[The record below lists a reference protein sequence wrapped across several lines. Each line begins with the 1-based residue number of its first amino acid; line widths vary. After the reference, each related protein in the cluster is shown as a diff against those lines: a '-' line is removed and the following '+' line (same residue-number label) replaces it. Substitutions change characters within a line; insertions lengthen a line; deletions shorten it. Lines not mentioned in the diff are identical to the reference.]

1 MRDRILVTGGAGF
14 IGSHLVDR
22 LVSSGER
29 VTVLDNFSTGTH
41 ANLQQACV
49 KGDVRVVAGSIL
61 DANAIADAL
70 RDCQRVFHLAVECV
84 RVSLGHPLRNHE
96 VNATGT
102 LCLLESARQRG
113 IERFVYC
120 SSSEVYGNT
129 SAGPLHEDATPCRP
143 ATVYGAA
150 KLAGELYTQAYFE
163 TYGLPGVVVRPFNA
177 YGPRAHERGEL
188 AEVVPRFII
197 RVLNGFSPVIFGDGT
212 HGRDFTYVTDVA
224 RGLAL
229 AGTSN
234 RLVGRRVNIAYGRM
248 ITVREVAEAVM
259 SACGRNDLSIQY
271 ASPRPGDVTA
281 LHADT
286 GRAAEILHYRAE
298 IPFVDGIARYVDWFQ
313 RHHLDPSDLL
323 EEKIEN
329 WTLPQDKRLG
339 AA

>member
-1 MRDRILVTGGAGF
+1 MNQRILVTGGAGF

-29 VTVLDNFSTGTH
+29 VTVLDNFSTGSH
-41 ANLQQACV
+41 SNLQQACL

-61 DANAIADAL
+61 DENAIAEAL
-70 RDCQRVFHLAVECV
+70 RDCYRVFHLAVECV
-84 RVSLGHPLRNHE
+84 RLSLGHPLRNHE

-102 LCLLESARQRG
+102 LCLLESARQCG

-129 SAGPLHEDATPCRP
+129 SAGMLHEDTTPCRP

-150 KLAGELYTQAYFE
+150 KLAGELYTEAYFE
-163 TYGLPGVVVRPFNA
+163 TYGLPSVVVRPFNA

-188 AEVVPRFII
+188 AEVVPRFLI
-197 RVLNGFSPVIFGDGT
+197 RVLNGFAPVIFGDGT
-212 HGRDFTYVTDVA
+212 HGRDFTYVTDIA

-229 AGTSN
+229 AGACD

-248 ITVREVAEAVM
+248 ITVCEVAATIM
-259 SACGRNDLSIQY
+259 RACGRNDLSIHY

-286 GRAAEILHYRAE
+286 SRAGEILHYRAE
-298 IPFVDGIARYVDWFQ
+298 IPFTDGVARYLDWFK
-313 RHHLDPSDLL
+313 RHHPDPLDLL

-329 WTLPQDKRLG
+329 WTLPQGKRLG